1 MNLKKNLKGMAG
13 ACLAVMLLVSS
24 FSITVSAQ
32 GNGPAPPEPDTRALR
47 ELTGDI
53 DGITPWILN
62 YCDEEAPAFSAYQAA
77 HQTALDIWEGRLEA
91 NQQQIDEAA
100 KNLRDAYLTL
110 EATLDGDKQMK
121 SLRTNL
127 QWACSNMDQ
136 IIFHGIPL
144 PNDITA
150 ASYDRMKDVRLYIE
164 RITREN
170 PEPEQLIGAVRRL
183 QEAIASIE
191 INNADYTE
199 LQAAFMYQREV
210 VDPVSWQYT
219 KNSYERYVDTCDYC
233 YREFECIPT
242 QERTDEMVALI
253 EDAKQAL
260 ILKGDNN
267 DDGHISI
274 KDVTNIQKD
283 LARIQTLEGDAYEAA
298 DVNSDGEL
306 NMQDVILSQKFI
318 AKTIDR
324 FPDNSAA

>member
-1 MNLKKNLKGMAG
+1 
-13 ACLAVMLLVSS
+13 
-24 FSITVSAQ
+24 
-32 GNGPAPPEPDTRALR
+32 
-47 ELTGDI
+47 
-53 DGITPWILN
+53 
-62 YCDEEAPAFSAYQAA
+62 
-77 HQTALDIWEGRLEA
+77 
-91 NQQQIDEAA
+91 
-100 KNLRDAYLTL
+100 
-110 EATLDGDKQMK
+110 
-121 SLRTNL
+121 
-127 QWACSNMDQ
+127 MDQ

-150 ASYDRMKDVRLYIE
+150 ASYDRMKEVRLYIE
-164 RITREN
+164 RIIREN
-170 PEPEQLIGAVRRL
+170 PEPEQLLGAVRRL

-199 LQAAFMYQREV
+199 LQAALMYQREV

-219 KNSYERYVDTCDYC
+219 KNSYGKYVDTCDYC

-242 QERTDEMVALI
+242 QERTDELVVLI

-260 ILKGDNN
+260 VLKGDNN

-283 LARIQTLEGDAYEAA
+283 MALIQKLEGDAYDAA
-298 DVNSDGEL
+298 DVNSDGKI

>member
-1 MNLKKNLKGMAG
+1 MNYKKNLKGMAG
-13 ACLAVMLLVSS
+13 ACLVVMLLVSS
-24 FSITVSAQ
+24 FSITASAR

-62 YCDEEAPAFSAYQAA
+62 YCDEEAPAYSAYQAA

-91 NQQQIDEAA
+91 NQQQIDEAS
-100 KNLRDAYLTL
+100 KKLRAAYLAL
-110 EATLDGDKQMK
+110 EPTLDGDKQTK
-121 SLRTNL
+121 SLTLNL

-150 ASYDRMKDVRLYIE
+150 ASYDRMKEVRLYIE
-164 RITREN
+164 RITREK

-191 INNADYTE
+191 INNADYSA
-199 LQAAFMYQREV
+199 LQAALKYQREV

-219 KNSYERYVDTCDYC
+219 KNSYGKYVDTCDYC
-233 YREFECIPT
+233 YRQYESIPT
-242 QERTDEMVALI
+242 QERTDDLVAMI

-260 ILKGDNN
+260 VLKGDN
-267 DDGHISI
+267 DGDGHISI

-283 LARIQTLEGDAYEAA
+283 LARIQTLEGDAYDAA
-298 DVNSDGEL
+298 DVNSDDEL

>member
-1 MNLKKNLKGMAG
+1 MNIKKNLKGMAG

-24 FSITVSAQ
+24 FSITVSAR

-53 DGITPWILN
+53 DGITPWILT

-91 NQQQIDEAA
+91 NQRQIDEAT
-100 KNLRDAYLTL
+100 KNLRDAYLAL
-110 EATLDGDKQMK
+110 GATLDGDKQTK
-121 SLRTNL
+121 SLRLNL
-127 QWACSNMDQ
+127 QRACSDMDQ

-150 ASYDRMKDVRLYIE
+150 ASYDRMKEVRLYIE
-164 RITREN
+164 RIIREN
-170 PEPEQLIGAVRRL
+170 PEPEQLLGAVRRL

-199 LQAAFMYQREV
+199 LQAALMYQREV

-219 KNSYERYVDTCDYC
+219 KNSYGKYVDTCDYC

-242 QERTDEMVALI
+242 QERTDELVVLI

-260 ILKGDNN
+260 VLKGDNN

-283 LARIQTLEGDAYEAA
+283 MALIQKLEGDAYDAA
-298 DVNSDGEL
+298 DVNSDGKI